1 MWLHENKVIES
12 IEDMPEGTFGFVY
25 QVTHIPTGLKYIGK
39 KQLMSNRTLPPLKG
53 QKRKRKVTKE
63 SNWQDYYG
71 SQKEMKQLVK
81 ESEDPTEFDRRI
93 LMYCFTKKELTYY
106 ETKELFVNGVIERD
120 NDYINDNIAGRYFR
134 KDFKSK
140 K

>member
-1 MWLHENKVIES
+1 MWYYKNDKVES
-12 IEDMPEGTFGFVY
+12 IEDMPEGVFGFVY
-25 QVTHIPTGLKYIGK
+25 QIVHMVSGKKYIGK

-53 QKRKRKVTKE
+53 QKKKRKVTKE

-81 ESEDPTEFDRRI
+81 ESQDLTEFDRRI

-106 ETKELFVNGVIERD
+106 ETKELFCRGVIEPESS
-120 NDYINDNIAGRYFR
+120 YLNDNISGRFFKR
-134 KDFKSK
+134 DFER
-140 K
+140 

>member
-1 MWLHENKVIES
+1 MWYYKNDKVES
-12 IEDMPEGTFGFVY
+12 IEDMPEGVFGFVY
-25 QVTHIPTGLKYIGK
+25 QIVHMVSGKKYIGK

-53 QKRKRKVTKE
+53 QKKKRKVTKE

-81 ESEDPTEFDRRI
+81 ESQDLTEFDRRI

-106 ETKELFVNGVIERD
+106 ETKELFCQEVIERD
-120 NDYINDNIAGRYFR
+120 NDFINDNIQGRFFR
-134 KDFKSK
+134 KDFKSQK
-140 K
+140 